1 MVQQL
6 FSSQAR
12 VSIMNLFLM
21 NAGDRYYLR
30 QVASLTGQ
38 PVRAVERELRKL
50 EAIGLVTHTVEGNRK
65 YYRVNEDCPIFPELK
80 AIFLKTVSLGDVLR
94 EYLVEEEGGVQVAFI
109 YGSYAKGDESTTSDI
124 DLFVIGSATLKELS
138 GVLAQAQRELSR
150 EINPVI
156 MSVEELQAK
165 VKANNHFLLSILD
178 EPKVFLVGDEGDLE
192 RLAG

>member
-80 AIFLKTVSLGDVLR
+80 AIFLKTVSLGDALR

-165 VKANNHFLLSILD
+165 VKANNHFMLSILD

>member
-80 AIFLKTVSLGDVLR
+80 AIFLKTVSLGDALR